1 MGFLFREGPLISAQ
15 VGHDCVEV
23 PCALEKWFPKG
34 GLMYWTASGAHQDIL
49 VHTVR
54 IPENER
60 KVWSGALREKPP
72 GAAVT
77 SAGTAAA

>member
-1 MGFLFREGPLISAQ
+1 
-15 VGHDCVEV
+15 
-23 PCALEKWFPKG
+23 
-34 GLMYWTASGAHQDIL
+34 MYWTASGAHQDIL

-77 SAGTAAA
+77 SAGTAARGGGGEPSNKRLKMSK